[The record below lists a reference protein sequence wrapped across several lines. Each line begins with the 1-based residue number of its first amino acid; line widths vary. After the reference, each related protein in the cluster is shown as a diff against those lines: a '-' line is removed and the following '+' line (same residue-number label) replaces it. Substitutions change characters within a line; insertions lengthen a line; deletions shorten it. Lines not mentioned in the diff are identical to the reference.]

1 MSFGASAGNSIGN
14 STAGIGTERPGA
26 GMIRFF
32 GADPVQ
38 RGATT

>member
-1 MSFGASAGNSIGN
+1 MNFGASAGNSLGN
-14 STAGIGTERPGA
+14 SAQGIGTERPGA
-26 GMIRFF
+26 GMTRFF